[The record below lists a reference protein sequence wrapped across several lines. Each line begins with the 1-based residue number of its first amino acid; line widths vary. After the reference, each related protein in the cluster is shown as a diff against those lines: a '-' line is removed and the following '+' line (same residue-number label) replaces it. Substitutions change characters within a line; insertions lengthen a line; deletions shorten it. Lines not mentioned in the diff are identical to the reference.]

1 MQILFLI
8 ILFTGLLLVIY
19 SVLGSIIYDLSLAKI
34 NKQAIAHPFSRALR
48 KRPKVS
54 IIVFAENN
62 AEQLIKCLQ
71 SIGKNNYR
79 KYEISVVP
87 TYNSDEIKSTVA
99 AFSKKHKSKKIR
111 IINSYTKEAL
121 ADNSEIILQL
131 SDSLMLDK
139 NALFETIKFF
149 ALNKDASVLIPQVSG
164 VFKYTVSSLL
174 LQYEYILKNNF
185 KKSQSALYKM
195 DNNKG
200 GIKAYKL
207 APVQPAKIQFCAN
220 IKSYT
225 NKPASL
231 QNQQKSMLRLGL
243 YTAGFVI
250 VSYLIYLAFA
260 VHYTALLALMW
271 LGFSFFVALNI
282 WAEEDLKLPTKISM
296 IIIAPM
302 ISLLMYLRLPVKLLK
317 LASSFQPVR
326 QHPSV
331 EFVG

>member
-111 IINSYTKEAL
+111 IINSSTKEAL

-164 VFKYTVSSLL
+164 VFKYTVSSL
-174 LQYEYILKNNF
+174 
-185 KKSQSALYKM
+185 
-195 DNNKG
+195 
-200 GIKAYKL
+200 
-207 APVQPAKIQFCAN
+207 QFCAN

-326 QHPSV
+326 QHASV

>member
-1 MQILFLI
+1 MQILFLT
-8 ILFTGLLLVIY
+8 ILFTGLLFVIY

-34 NKQAIAHPFSRALR
+34 NKQAIAHPYSRALR

-79 KYEISVVP
+79 KYEISVVS
-87 TYNSDEIKSTVA
+87 TDSSDEIKSAVA
-99 AFSKKHKSKKIR
+99 DFSKKYKSKKIR
-111 IINSYTKEAL
+111 VINSYSKEAL
-121 ADNSEIILQL
+121 TDNSEIILEL
-131 SDSLMLDK
+131 NDSFMLDK

-185 KKSQSALYKM
+185 KKSKSALYRM
-195 DNNKG
+195 DNNNG

-207 APVQPAKIQFCAN
+207 FPEQPAKIQFCAN

-243 YTAGFVI
+243 YIAGFVI
-250 VSYLIYLAFA
+250 VSYLMYLALA
-260 VHYTALLALMW
+260 AHYTALLALVW

-296 IIIAPM
+296 IFLAPM
-302 ISLLMYLRLPVKLLK
+302 ISLLMYLKLPVKLLK
-317 LASSFQPVR
+317 LASFQPVR

-331 EFVG
+331 DFVG